1 MSLEEI
7 KFGLEI
13 WYIRRRR
20 LSGGDSLAA
29 TQWLGLVGGRGDS
42 AAATQRRRQLGSGG
56 DSVTTAA
63 TQRR

>member
-13 WYIRRRR
+13 WYIPRRR

-29 TQWLGLVGGRGDS
+29 TQWLGLVGGSGDS
-42 AAATQRRRQLGSGG
+42 AASATRRR
-56 DSVTTAA
+56 
-63 TQRR
+63 